1 MKAALGVRFLA
12 AGALA
17 EVVMGSDPYEKKKRG
32 YQEFRPLTTRVS
44 RLTTVVHPS
53 G

>member
-17 EVVMGSDPYEKKKRG
+17 EVVMGLDPYEKGKRE
-32 YQEFRPLTTRVS
+32 YQKIRPLTQ
-44 RLTTVVHPS
+44 
-53 G
+53 